1 MEDDTPQTVEYP
13 LQPIEVYD
21 DFYEALRARLDK
33 QTRGFGSSGE
43 DSMGARLIRG
53 VLFLPDL
60 FHLTVKLVFD
70 GSFPADRKGALIA
83 GLAYAISPLDLI
95 PDAIPVFGW
104 FDDVVVLTLAL
115 RHALDLEDE
124 AVRRAIGKHWVGDER
139 LLATLQHV
147 LDVAESA
154 IEFLPKRI
162 IALLKPFVKVS

>member
-1 MEDDTPQTVEYP
+1 MSDEPEYP

-21 DFYEALRARLDK
+21 DFYEALRSRLDK
-33 QTRGFGSSGE
+33 QAATFSNAGPESLPARVLRG
-43 DSMGARLIRG
+43 L
-53 VLFLPDL
+53 LFLPDL

-70 GSFPADRKGALIA
+70 RGFPADRKGALIA

-104 FDDVVVLTLAL
+104 FDDLVVLTLAL
-115 RHALDLEDE
+115 RHALDLDDA
-124 AVRRAIGKHWVGDER
+124 AVRRSIGRHWVGDDR
-139 LLATLQHV
+139 LLSTLQHV

-162 IALLKPFVKVS
+162 IKLLRPFVKIG